1 MELNSFKV
9 IKEEIDKAELV
20 LVGIGE
26 EWQVSIDEMLANKR
40 FCEMYQKLETKSR
53 LGEGLPFLMKWY
65 YGREIP
71 KRLETAYNNLRKLL
85 EGKNYFIVSTAMDAY
100 LSRFQFQENRYVN
113 PCGNFVYLQCD
124 KGCRDE
130 LIPCDECVDD
140 VEKYIEQLCGQ
151 DDLGFIARHECGE
164 MLVFNNLYAGKYL
177 ERGYLDKWDV
187 YMKWLQGTLNRRLV
201 LLELGVGLQFPTV
214 IRWPFEKTV
223 MYNQKAVL
231 FRIHEKLPMLTAD
244 IAKRGYSCHKN
255 SVDVISTCKNAGI
268 SL

>member
-9 IKEEIDKAELV
+9 VKEKIAEAEFV

-26 EWQVSIDEMLANKR
+26 EWQVSVDEMLQNQM
-40 FCEMYQKLETKSR
+40 FSEIYQKLEAENR
-53 LGEGLPFLMKWY
+53 LEEGLPFLMKWY

-71 KRLETAYNNLRKLL
+71 KRLEVAYDNLHELL
-85 EGKNYFIVSTAMDAY
+85 EGKNYFIVSATMDTY
-100 LSRFQFQENRYVN
+100 LSKFQFQENRYVN
-113 PCGNFVYLQCD
+113 PCGNFTYLQCD
-124 KGCRDE
+124 MGCQDK
-130 LIPCDECVDD
+130 LIPCDDFIDD
-140 VEKYIEQLCGQ
+140 MEAYLEQLCGK
-151 DDLGFIARHECGE
+151 DGLSLVARHECGE
-164 MLVFNNLYAGKYL
+164 ALVFNNLYAKKYL
-177 ERGYLDKWDV
+177 ENGYLEKWNI
-187 YMKWLQGTLNRRLV
+187 YMKWLQGTVNRRLV

-214 IRWPFEKTV
+214 IRWPFEKAV

-244 IAKRGYSCHKN
+244 IAKQGYSCHKN